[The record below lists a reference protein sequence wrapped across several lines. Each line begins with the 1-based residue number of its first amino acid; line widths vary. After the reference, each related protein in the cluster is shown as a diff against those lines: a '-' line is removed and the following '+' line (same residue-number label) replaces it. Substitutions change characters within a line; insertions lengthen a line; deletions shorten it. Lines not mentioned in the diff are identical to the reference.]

1 MHLVRKKKKKTTW
14 AGVPG
19 CCFTLLK
26 LWSTLLWNSTL
37 FISSFHKTNFY
48 SFLWVWTKFFPWHI
62 VMIVFEVNFRYSTH
76 CHDCVWSCFS
86 LLLTMFIKLVVCASN
101 FDVISIEAY
110 DLIPDRKIK
119 SNETKKKWNVI
130 SLSHMVNDFISRN
143 TPPNKFCIYP
153 FLKC

>member
-1 MHLVRKKKKKTTW
+1 
-14 AGVPG
+14 
-19 CCFTLLK
+19 
-26 LWSTLLWNSTL
+26 
-37 FISSFHKTNFY
+37 
-48 SFLWVWTKFFPWHI
+48 
-62 VMIVFEVNFRYSTH
+62 
-76 CHDCVWSCFS
+76 
-86 LLLTMFIKLVVCASN
+86 MFIKLVVCASN